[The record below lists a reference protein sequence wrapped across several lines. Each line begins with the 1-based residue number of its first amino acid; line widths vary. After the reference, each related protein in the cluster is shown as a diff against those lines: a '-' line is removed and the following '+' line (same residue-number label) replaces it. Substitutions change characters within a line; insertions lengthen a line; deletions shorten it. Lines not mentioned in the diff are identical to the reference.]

1 MFQTGKK
8 LTALEMRM
16 DGQEKSVAQLVRE
29 LTKHVD
35 DCAERARRNTNW
47 LIAVLLTVIGSIALK
62 LIEGIHIGFPG
73 GHS

>member
-16 DGQEKSVAQLVRE
+16 DGQEKSVAQLVQE

>member
-8 LTALEMRM
+8 LAALEMRL
-16 DGQEKSVAQLVRE
+16 DGQEQNLGHLMQE

-47 LIAVLLTVIGSIALK
+47 LIAVLLTVIGSMLIK
-62 LIEGIHIGFPG
+62 LIEGVHIGFPG